1 MSNANMTLVFDGSAV
16 ENGEIDVQDL
26 APALLAMG
34 NLIQSANSTINGDKA
49 HIQVKVKATSEGS
62 FEVDLALA
70 QSILETTKGFFD
82 FAAAN
87 KDGITAA
94 NDLVDLIFKVI
105 GGSGI
110 GGGLLFLIKW
120 LKGRAPDKIE
130 TSGNQTLVHI
140 GDTYFITSP
149 DTIKLAESVEVR
161 ENAKRAISC
170 LEKDGI
176 SKFKVKRDGEE
187 TLIIEKNDT
196 SYFEIPSITDTE
208 LQDETRNVT
217 LQIISLSFK
226 EENKWRVTDGSEPF
240 NVDIL
245 DEEFLTKIANN
256 EISFSKNDYLMCQ
269 VREKQF
275 QTSKGLRKERSII
288 KVLEHRPALKQMKL
302 L

>member
-1 MSNANMTLVFDGSAV
+1 MSKANMTLVFDGSAV

-26 APALLAMG
+26 APALLAIG
-34 NLIQSANSTINGDKA
+34 NLIQSANSTINGNKA

-70 QSILETTKGFFD
+70 QSILDATKGFFD

-87 KDGITAA
+87 KDGIAAA
-94 NDLVDLIFKVI
+94 NDLVDVIFKVL
-105 GGSGI
+105 GGSGL
-110 GGGLLFLIKW
+110 GGGLLLLIKW
-120 LKGRAPDKIE
+120 LKGRTPDKIE
-130 TSGNQTLVHI
+130 TTGNQTFIHI
-140 GDTYFITSP
+140 GDTYFVTSP
-149 DTIKLAESVEVR
+149 DTLRLAESLEVR
-161 ENAKRAISC
+161 ENAKKAISC

-176 SKFKVKRDGEE
+176 SKIKVKRAGEE
-187 TLIIEKNDT
+187 TLIIDKSDAP
-196 SYFEIPSITDTE
+196 YFEIPSTADTE
-208 LQDETRNVT
+208 LQDETRKVT

-240 NVDIL
+240 SVDIL

-269 VREKQF
+269 IRERQF
-275 QTSKGLRKERSII
+275 QTNRGLRKERAIM
-288 KVLEHRPALKQMKL
+288 KVIEHRPAAKQMKL